1 MKHTL
6 FQKSSLSKTIHT
18 DATVH
23 TPFTIILFLKL
34 VWAVKSQRHSF
45 FSVSPH
51 WFKFLNHLHSNLA
64 IPMPINLELVPVP
77 WHLVFFH
84 SLIRIPSFLYFLI
97 YNVFLCFF
105 FCFLQSTQ
113 ISIPWYS
120 VSFWQALN
128 LPPRVPFAE
137 CVAQSAS
144 LNSVIASESVALH
157 FISNHRNTLFPCS
170 SFWYAP
176 FHIKSYW
183 SFLETTEKFHADMQK
198 DSFLRW
204 NISRQETMNKTY
216 CHIWDRFTTLLF

>member
-1 MKHTL
+1 M
-6 FQKSSLSKTIHT
+6 
-18 DATVH
+18 
-23 TPFTIILFLKL
+23 
-34 VWAVKSQRHSF
+34 F
-45 FSVSPH
+45 F
-51 WFKFLNHLHSNLA
+51 
-64 IPMPINLELVPVP
+64 
-77 WHLVFFH
+77 
-84 SLIRIPSFLYFLI
+84 
-97 YNVFLCFF
+97 FLCF

-113 ISIPWYS
+113 ISIPWYR

-144 LNSVIASESVALH
+144 LNSVTASESVALH

-176 FHIKSYW
+176 FNIKSYW

-204 NISRQETMNKTY
+204 NISKDRKPWTKPTATSETDLQLYFFNYTIKQS
-216 CHIWDRFTTLLF
+216 DKPLELLTKWYWIEHLNSSDPLV